1 MCVICNKF
9 KIKYL
14 NLEQVKA
21 LPDEIR
27 DSEDGSTFTNTIVRN
42 DKIPPIIPLFGAI
55 AIGISTLSSTNSI
68 TANIEKFKNHII
80 KNDNNLQTIVPF
92 IIVLLPKIIQTMPKA
107 TNQIKHL
114 INGDW
119 NKIDE
124 VSKIN

>member
-114 INGDW
+114 INGD
-119 NKIDE
+119 
-124 VSKIN
+124 